1 MTKRAH
7 IDFYDVVLKP
17 DPSRTVVRPFE
28 PGYPRG
34 FDQGR
39 TRTEELSR

>member
-1 MTKRAH
+1 MIERAH
-7 IDFYDVVLKP
+7 VDFYGTVLKP
-17 DPSRTVVRPFE
+17 DPSRTVIRPFE

-39 TRTEELSR
+39 SRTEIVDR